1 MNSEEKFKQ
10 SLKDLLETKE
20 FLFDEANWEKAEKVI
35 AENKKRKIWPF
46 IFSALILLISG
57 VLSFAFFNSTQ
68 ENHGNYIAEKGGENL
83 LKETIKENKSN
94 TSIISKVSAN
104 GHSSEIDEDKL
115 INQKEKTQGEVIK
128 DSEKTNSSSTIF
140 KQTAKESIR
149 VSLQIKKQKTAEGQ
163 IISSNTIPVDL
174 TNQNQETEK
183 TKKVLDSNSK
193 SEMNDFTL
201 TETKENDNKIL
212 ASISKEP
219 LVFEDKLNY
228 VLLPQIKTKLENPLS
243 ENDKIILKDSIA
255 FRNVDFI
262 NEFKRSNYF
271 SMEAGSSY
279 LLGWKNSDIRE
290 ANGFNPLVGI
300 NYHSQVSQRTV
311 LSIGIQYSSASNL
324 SFNSHTSTVTK
335 YGLGEETAVTIITP
349 NKLHYLVAPLKLE
362 YTLNPKN
369 CIGFGF
375 NAAYLLTVQSKVE
388 TYNEGYNITKANYTS
403 SKTNG
408 YTQGFSPFDI
418 QGSVFYKRRLYKNL
432 FLNTEF
438 VYGLTDIKDNTFF
451 KSKIV
456 ERNCG
461 LKLSLVYNLFKR

>member
-35 AENKKRKIWPF
+35 VENKKRKIWPF

-57 VLSFAFFNSTQ
+57 VLSFAFFNTTQ
-68 ENHGNYIAEKGGENL
+68 ENHGNYVAERGNENL
-83 LKETIKENKSN
+83 LKEPIKQNKYKTSN
-94 TSIISKVSAN
+94 ISNVDAN
-104 GHSSEIDEDKL
+104 ERSSEMYEDKL
-115 INQKEKTQGEVIK
+115 VNQKEKTPNELIRK
-128 DSEKTNSSSTIF
+128 SEKTNSSSTLS
-140 KQTAKESIR
+140 KLTAQGNILS
-149 VSLQIKKQKTAEGQ
+149 SLQIKKLKTKEEQ

-183 TKKVLDSNSK
+183 TEDGLNSDDK
-193 SEMNDFTL
+193 SENHDFRQS
-201 TETKENDNKIL
+201 ETKENDNKIL
-212 ASISKEP
+212 ASISKAP
-219 LVFEDKLNY
+219 LVFENKLNY
-228 VLLPQIKTKLENPLS
+228 ILLPQIKTILENPVS
-243 ENDKIILKDSIA
+243 ENGKIILKDTIA

-262 NEFKRSNYF
+262 NNFKHNNYF
-271 SMEAGSSY
+271 SIEAGYSY
-279 LLGWKNSDIRE
+279 LLGWKNSDIKE

-300 NYHSQVSQRTV
+300 NYYNHVSQRTA
-311 LSIGIQYSSASNL
+311 LSIGIQYTSVSNL
-324 SFNSHTSTVTK
+324 SFNSHTSTIIK
-335 YGLGEETAVTIITP
+335 YGLGEESAITVITP
-349 NKLHYLVAPLKLE
+349 NKLQYLLAPLKLE
-362 YTLNPKN
+362 YTINPKN
-369 CIGFGF
+369 RIGFGF
-375 NAAYLLTVQSKVE
+375 YAAYLLTVQSKVE

-418 QGSVFYKRRLYKNL
+418 QGSLFYKRRLYKNL